1 MNYEKALKRKYDLLK
16 RLFFPVTCMCALLQ
30 YLFNNASLPFSALF
44 WSVNYDK
51 AARGLVI
58 SRGTVKSALSVTL
71 QHVSI
76 RIRKDD
82 DKSKVWGSQ
91 RKPEDGP
98 TLWWGRNLE
107 RMSPPLFHK
116 VFRWFFNHE
125 TESESFNN
133 CCLLS
138 VVNLSTGENLQEIK
152 YFLFLS
158 PRVDFLIM
166 QDVKH
171 LTGIPALTSSLVCF
185 SYRQWCYLFMLFTD
199 IWFVWEGR
207 INCPPFLHLHSSQ
220 TNNRYLKP
228 WADGYELIHK
238 RSYYISMY
246 QMLDI

>member
-82 DKSKVWGSQ
+82 DKLKVWGSQ

-107 RMSPPLFHK
+107 RVSPPLFHK

-152 YFLFLS
+152 YFLFYHRGLTFLS
-158 PRVDFLIM
+158 CRMLNISQAFLLSHPHLYAFLIGS
-166 QDVKH
+166 DA
-171 LTGIPALTSSLVCF
+171 ISS
-185 SYRQWCYLFMLFTD
+185 CY
-199 IWFVWEGR
+199 
-207 INCPPFLHLHSSQ
+207 SQ
-220 TNNRYLKP
+220 TSDLFEK
-228 WADGYELIHK
+228 EE
-238 RSYYISMY
+238 
-246 QMLDI
+246 